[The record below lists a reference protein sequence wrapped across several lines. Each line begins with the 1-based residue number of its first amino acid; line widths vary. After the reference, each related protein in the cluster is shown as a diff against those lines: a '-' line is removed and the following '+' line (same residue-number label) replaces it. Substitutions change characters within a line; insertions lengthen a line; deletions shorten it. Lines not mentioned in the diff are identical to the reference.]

1 MPNIDILKKK
11 ILYRCKH
18 RGTKEMDL
26 LLSNF
31 VDKYINT
38 FSEEELF
45 ELEKL
50 LNIDDEILYKWYSH
64 QNVDAVIPN
73 NIITEK
79 LKKFKI

>member
-1 MPNIDILKKK
+1 MLNIDILKKK

-31 VDKYINT
+31 VDKYINI
-38 FSEEELF
+38 FSEKELF

-50 LNIDDEILYKWYSH
+50 LNIDDEILYKWY
-64 QNVDAVIPN
+64 
-73 NIITEK
+73 
-79 LKKFKI
+79 

>member
-31 VDKYINT
+31 VDKYIDN
-38 FSEEELF
+38 FSEKELF

-64 QNVDAVIPN
+64 QNVDEVIPN

>member
-1 MPNIDILKKK
+1 
-11 ILYRCKH
+11 
-18 RGTKEMDL
+18 MDL